1 MTFLTIWKRLLPER
15 PSVTRLRA
23 NLKPASRMCGSK
35 QTSQTELVELF
46 GADLRAHASLR
57 EPENQVRTLETQE

>member
-15 PSVTRLRA
+15 ASVTRQRTD
-23 NLKPASRMCGSK
+23 LKSTPRKRGSG

-57 EPENQVRTLETQE
+57 ESENQVRTLETQE